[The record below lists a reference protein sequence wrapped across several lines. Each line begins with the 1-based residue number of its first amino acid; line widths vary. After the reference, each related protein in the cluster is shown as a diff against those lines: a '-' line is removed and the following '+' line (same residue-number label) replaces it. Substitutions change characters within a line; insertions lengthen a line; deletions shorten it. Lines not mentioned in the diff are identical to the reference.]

1 MTQLRTARQKANLS
15 ITQVATYLGTTVDK
29 YDDIESHNVIW
40 DEATL
45 EKLAMLYGV
54 SINALLTH
62 PPHKLVVR
70 RYSKNMVPEFINMSA
85 KFNKFYLDATG
96 VNNQ

>member
-1 MTQLRTARQKANLS
+1 MTQLRTARRKANLS
-15 ITQVATYLGTTVDK
+15 INQVANYLGTTVDK
-29 YDDIESHNVIW
+29 YDEIENHDVTW
-40 DEATL
+40 DETTL

-54 SINALLTH
+54 SVSALLTH

-85 KFNKFYLDATG
+85 KFNKFYLDVTG
-96 VNNQ
+96 VTN

>member
-1 MTQLRTARQKANLS
+1 MTQLRTVRKKANLS

-29 YDDIESHNVIW
+29 YDEIENHNVTW
-40 DEATL
+40 DETTL

-54 SINALLTH
+54 SVGALLTH

-70 RYSKNMVPEFINMSA
+70 RYSKNMVPEFITMSA
-85 KFNKFYLDATG
+85 KFNKFYLDATR
-96 VNNQ
+96 VNN

>member
-1 MTQLRTARQKANLS
+1 MTQLRAARRKSNLT
-15 ITQVATYLGTTVDK
+15 IAQIATYLGISVDK
-29 YDDIESHNVIW
+29 YYGIECHDVIW
-40 DEATL
+40 DETTL

-54 SINALLTH
+54 SVSALLTH

-85 KFNKFYLDATG
+85 KFNKFYLDATE
-96 VNNQ
+96 VKN

>member
-1 MTQLRTARQKANLS
+1 MTQLRSARRKSNLTL
-15 ITQVATYLGTTVDK
+15 TQVATYLGISVDK
-29 YDDIESHNVIW
+29 YYEIESHDVIW
-40 DEATL
+40 DENTL

-54 SINALLTH
+54 SVGALLTH

-96 VNNQ
+96 VNN